1 MSVEMQED
9 SVSDDFEPL
18 ELDEDTPLGELY
30 DRRVKNNQ
38 DLTILI
44 EDWHA
49 RRGTGK
55 STLTLKLGA
64 ALDRTDEGVIPEKC
78 SLSPQKIV
86 DAYTDQD
93 KGSALVMDE
102 GSTGLSKYRAGSHIN
117 KAMRDIITMGRVEEK
132 YLIMNAPAGAQID
145 SDLRELFDV
154 VIFVQQLGVA
164 LVHFVKRKPYSG
176 GMYLDDVQEIQW
188 DTISDSDLNDVY
200 RKLTEEKKK
209 KMRGDGEDF
218 VPKNEVDERVKKA
231 KKNARMEKRDELA
244 ASLQNDCG
252 LPATEIEDAFGVK
265 AERLRQLARD

>member
-188 DTISDSDLNDVY
+188 DTISDPDLNDVY
-200 RKLTEEKKK
+200 RKLTEEKKR